1 MYRGVCVC
9 NKLSSNCQLGQIFW
23 RDGHTEVVG
32 VRFYPPVLLQHSLC
46 TARVVPCARRRHPMA
61 MNGEERWN
69 GAEAAA
75 AEAWAAVKSV
85 VAAEGEATAVK
96 QRRDARNATAAT
108 RAPDPHQ
115 MGRETPEPYAMVRE
129 AVHVVRASGG
139 TGPLPVTVLSGFLGS
154 GKTVPYA

>member
-1 MYRGVCVC
+1 
-9 NKLSSNCQLGQIFW
+9 
-23 RDGHTEVVG
+23 
-32 VRFYPPVLLQHSLC
+32 
-46 TARVVPCARRRHPMA
+46 MA

-75 AEAWAAVKSV
+75 AEAWAAVESV

-96 QRRDARNATAAT
+96 QRRDARNATAAA

-115 MGRETPEPYAMVRE
+115 MGREAPDPYAMVRE

-154 GKTVPYA
+154 GKTVPYDYPEPDQNPNPKIGRAHV

>member
-1 MYRGVCVC
+1 MSVCIVGC
-9 NKLSSNCQLGQIFW
+9 ACVLNCHQTVRDRRPCLSPHGLSS
-23 RDGHTEVVG
+23 
-32 VRFYPPVLLQHSLC
+32 
-46 TARVVPCARRRHPMA
+46 TASARRESSRRASPHAMA
-61 MNGEERWN
+61 LNKERWN

-139 TGPLPVTVLSGFLGS
+139 TGPLPVTVLSGFLGA

>member
-1 MYRGVCVC
+1 M
-9 NKLSSNCQLGQIFW
+9 NL
-23 RDGHTEVVG
+23 
-32 VRFYPPVLLQHSLC
+32 
-46 TARVVPCARRRHPMA
+46 
-61 MNGEERWN
+61 NGEGRWN

-75 AEAWAAVKSV
+75 AEAWAAVESV

-96 QRRDARNATAAT
+96 QRRDARNATAAP

-115 MGRETPEPYAMVRE
+115 MGREAPDPYATVRE
-129 AVHVVRASGG
+129 AVHIVRASGG